1 MNIFSY
7 LSRVSEQDRFKDE
20 DPEGH
25 TMKSVIKPICKLGVD
40 VMFCRVKKSRTAK
53 TEQLMQQVY
62 IAENRALKV
71 EDRSM
76 TTINLFDEVKE
87 EVVRFH
93 FIFCLDE
100 SGSMGG
106 RPWDALLR
114 AYQTFINKRRNDQG
128 MGDLVSTITFSS
140 GCRNQ
145 GMLVPIGSVN
155 VNLQYNGGGTNF
167 DQALAGAQEALARN
181 PPDCIPFLLF
191 MSDGHGGGNPI
202 PTIQTFRARYKGFK
216 CDTIGLGGVDVA
228 TMTRMAEAGGGSYHA
243 SDISNISNV
252 FGEIAAGCAALDG
265 MVQKFGEEIA
275 KMVST
280 RIVLEH
286 L

>member
-1 MNIFSY
+1 MWCA
-7 LSRVSEQDRFKDE
+7 SEQDRYTDR
-20 DPEGH
+20 DPTGH
-25 TMKSVIKPICKLGVD
+25 TMRSVVKPICKLGID

-53 TEQLMQQVY
+53 TEQLMQWEY
-62 IAENRALKV
+62 KLENKALKA
-71 EDRSM
+71 EDR
-76 TTINLFDEVKE
+76 TLTFIDLFNDAKE

-100 SGSMGG
+100 SGSMSGS
-106 RPWDALLR
+106 PWAALLN

-128 MGDLVSTITFSS
+128 MGDVVSTITFDS
-140 GCRNQ
+140 GYRNQ

-155 VNLQYNGGGTNF
+155 LHLAYHGGGTDF
-167 DQALAGAQEALARN
+167 DQALSGAREALART
-181 PPDCIPFLLF
+181 PTDCIPYLLF

-202 PTIQTFRARYKGFK
+202 PTIQSFLKGYRGFR
-216 CDTIGLGGVDVA
+216 CDTIGLGGGVDVN
-228 TMTRMAEAGGGSYHA
+228 TMTRMAEAGGGRYHP
-243 SDISNISNV
+243 SDIGNISNV